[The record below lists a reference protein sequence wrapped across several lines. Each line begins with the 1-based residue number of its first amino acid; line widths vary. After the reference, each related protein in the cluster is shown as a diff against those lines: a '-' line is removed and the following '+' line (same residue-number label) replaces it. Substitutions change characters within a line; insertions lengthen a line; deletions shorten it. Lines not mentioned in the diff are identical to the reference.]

1 MSEKAVEV
9 NDSVSFGDVLK
20 KAIHLGGT
28 LLIITAVTG
37 LILGIVQ
44 NFTEQAIKQTEIA
57 ARNLA
62 FQNVMPDGKNF
73 SDYDVKENEFVQSVY
88 KAEND
93 SGLAGWC
100 MSVNSKGYGGIVNFI
115 VGVTKDGQV
124 KAINILSHS
133 ETPGLGARS
142 TEPEFYEQFNNKS
155 SFPLK
160 VVKGEAAN
168 PDEIAAIS
176 GATITSTAVTNGVNA
191 AVEYW
196 QTNLKGV
203 E

>member
-1 MSEKAVEV
+1 MSEKV

-28 LLIITAVTG
+28 LLAVTAVTG
-37 LILGIVQ
+37 FILGIVQ
-44 NFTEQAIKQTEIA
+44 NFTEQAIRQTELA
-57 ARNLA
+57 ARNAA

-73 SDYDVKENEFVQSVY
+73 ADYDVKANEFVESVF
-88 KAEND
+88 KAENE
-93 SGLAGWC
+93 SGLVGWC

-124 KAINILSHS
+124 KAINILNHS
-133 ETPGLGARS
+133 ETPGLGAKS

-160 VVKGEAAN
+160 VVKGSAAN

-196 QTNLKGV
+196 NANLKGV